1 MNFPLTGMSRRFS
14 IYFIHDLKQKEIKT
28 GIHKKFNDGMEQ
40 NGNKEVKQKKYIAL
54 GLELR
59 SIRKRVSHSKACGYD
74 NSMSNI
80 SN

>member
-28 GIHKKFNDGMEQ
+28 GIQKKFNDEMEQ

-54 GLELR
+54 GRELR
-59 SIRKRVSHSKACGYD
+59 SIRERVSHSKPCGYV
-74 NSMSNI
+74 NSLSNI

>member
-28 GIHKKFNDGMEQ
+28 GIQKKFNDEMEQ

-54 GLELR
+54 
-59 SIRKRVSHSKACGYD
+59 S
-74 NSMSNI
+74 
-80 SN
+80 